1 MLPNWGVF
9 RRKQETYTLVLYDEA
24 KKKKKREKTVEAVFR
39 MNV

>member
-9 RRKQETYTLVLYDEA
+9 KRKQETYTLVLYDEA
-24 KKKKKREKTVEAVFR
+24 KKKKKEKTVEAVFR